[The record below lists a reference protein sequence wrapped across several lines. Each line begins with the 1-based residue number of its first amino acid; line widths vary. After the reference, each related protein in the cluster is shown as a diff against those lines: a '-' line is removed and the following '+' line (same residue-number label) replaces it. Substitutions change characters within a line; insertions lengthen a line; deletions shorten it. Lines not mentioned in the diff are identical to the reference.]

1 MAWDTSSVT
10 IGRSTKKADYD
21 RLRMND
27 QAIASG
33 TFTFY
38 GAKTWK
44 AAQVYDA
51 AVKFNAGVTGTCTFR
66 GACKFNAKAT
76 FTATSIFNSRLKAN
90 NRSDFSGSFNVVGTA
105 TITGKVIPSLGVA
118 LSGYIHTASTTANS
132 VFDTLSP
139 YLPNVNDV
147 MPISGSINYWTGSAF
162 KMLVVSRAIKGT
174 SNSITFYGVVV
185 SSEGITSYQITDG
198 SSQEIQNVS
207 IAW

>member
-27 QAIASG
+27 QALASG

-66 GACKFNAKAT
+66 GKTTLSATCVYFAPITAEPSIGTLHLITTRSATIPYWKVTTLRSATCSSFTPGGAKAIQILYTYNIVSGGDNIT
-76 FTATSIFNSRLKAN
+76 FGFYSDSSGTLWQGGSHFIAAYGNEYFKPAILKIDSARKFYYKKTNS
-90 NRSDFSGSFNVVGTA
+90 SFSA
-105 TITGKVIPSLGVA
+105 TITFYYI
-118 LSGYIHTASTTANS
+118 GY
-132 VFDTLSP
+132 
-139 YLPNVNDV
+139 Y
-147 MPISGSINYWTGSAF
+147 M
-162 KMLVVSRAIKGT
+162 
-174 SNSITFYGVVV
+174 
-185 SSEGITSYQITDG
+185 
-198 SSQEIQNVS
+198 
-207 IAW
+207 